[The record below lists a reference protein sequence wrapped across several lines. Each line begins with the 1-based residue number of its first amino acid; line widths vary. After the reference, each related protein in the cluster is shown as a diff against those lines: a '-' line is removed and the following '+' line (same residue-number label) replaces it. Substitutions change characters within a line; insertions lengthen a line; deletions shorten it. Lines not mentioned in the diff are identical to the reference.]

1 MAVSYLM
8 ATEGALRVYTDST
21 LNGMS
26 KKALIRYIRTLEKNI
41 KALNERLDI
50 QQKHL
55 EEMNGELDVMRNGQI
70 HL

>member
-8 ATEGALRVYTDST
+8 ATEGALRIYADST

-26 KKALIRYIRTLEKNI
+26 KKALIRYIRTLERNI

-55 EEMNGELDVMRNGQI
+55 EEMNNELKRYM
-70 HL
+70 

>member
-55 EEMNGELDVMRNGQI
+55 EEMNNELKRYM
-70 HL
+70 

>member
-21 LNGMS
+21 LNGMG
-26 KKALIRYIRTLEKNI
+26 KKELIKYIRTLEKNI

-55 EEMNGELDVMRNGQI
+55 EEMNNELKRYM
-70 HL
+70 